1 MSIEIGT
8 KFQISKGIK
17 GYYNSAETMTI
28 IRLNGNTV
36 QFTLEDGKGH
46 GSMPLQHFQ
55 YLLRRTELTKI
66 NDKIHLI
73 NNQESEQDIS

>member
-1 MSIEIGT
+1 MSLEIGT
-8 KFQISKGIK
+8 KFQISKNIK

-28 IRLNGNTV
+28 IRLNGKTV

-55 YLLRRTELTKI
+55 YLLKRTELTKM

-73 NNQESEQDIS
+73 NQQESEQEIG